1 MLGRQFCAASV
12 TETLPGVWEVRVTYS
27 AYGLYQFVEVEVCDS
42 REKAKS
48 WLLYARCGGR
58 QGLRVV
64 DINGLS
70 C

>member
-1 MLGRQFCAASV
+1 MV
-12 TETLPGVWEVRVTYS
+12 GVWTVRVTYS
-27 AYGLYQFVEVEVCDS
+27 AYGIYNFEEVEVCDS